1 MLQIILTT
9 IGHYSKLIFFIIFNS
24 KMNYK
29 YILII
34 FFLFNLIG
42 KSQEDI
48 QIQYMDPKTEN
59 MIKFMEIKNSNKQL
73 IIYSIQLTASEKLQ
87 TITKIKNQYNSLFP
101 NEMIDE
107 IFEPPYFK
115 LIIGCFL
122 DKKNAEKKLESI
134 RRKFQSSFI
143 LKREISI
150 EKFEEFQNK

>member
-1 MLQIILTT
+1 MRAT
-9 IGHYSKLIFFIIFNS
+9 
-24 KMNYK
+24 

-48 QIQYMDPKTEN
+48 QIQYMDAKTEN
-59 MIKFMEIKNSNKQL
+59 MIKFMEIKNSNKKL
-73 IIYSIQLTASEKLQ
+73 VAYSIQLKASEKFQ
-87 TITKIKNQYNSLFP
+87 TITKIKNQYKSLFP
-101 NEMIDE
+101 NEIIDE

-122 DKKNAEKKLESI
+122 DKKNAEKKLQSI
-134 RRKFQSSFI
+134 QKKFPASFI

-150 EKFEEFQNK
+150 EKFQEFKTN